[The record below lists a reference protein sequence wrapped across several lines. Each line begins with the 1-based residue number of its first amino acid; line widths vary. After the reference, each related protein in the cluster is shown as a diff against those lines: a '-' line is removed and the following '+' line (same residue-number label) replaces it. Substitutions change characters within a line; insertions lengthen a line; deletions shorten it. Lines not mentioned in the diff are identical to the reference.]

1 MKKKKIAYISV
12 AVVAALVLLTFG
24 AGWFMLDYAL
34 KPDEGRRDTTAF
46 YKQMRQEYPWTTPWL
61 DSLKHAGALRDTF
74 ITTLDGERHHA
85 IFVRNPRSMGRT
97 AILVHGYKDCS
108 IRMLPI
114 ASIYERMGYNIL
126 LPDLHAHGLS
136 DGNDIQMGWKDRKDI
151 IRWIYVA
158 RGMFRSTKYQPR
170 MVLHG
175 VSMGAATVMN
185 VSGENLPDGIC
196 CFVEDCGFTSVWDEF
211 SRQLGDQFHLPD
223 FPVLHVASLL
233 CKLRYGWTFGEASP
247 LSQLGKQHT
256 PMFYIHG
263 TSDDYVPSA
272 MVLPLYNMNPAYENK
287 ADKTLRY
294 NDIWL
299 TPGCAHAKS
308 YHDYPYEY
316 EWKVRNFVSK
326 HVGM

>member
-175 VSMGAATVMN
+175 VSM
-185 VSGENLPDGIC
+185 
-196 CFVEDCGFTSVWDEF
+196 
-211 SRQLGDQFHLPD
+211 
-223 FPVLHVASLL
+223 
-233 CKLRYGWTFGEASP
+233 
-247 LSQLGKQHT
+247 
-256 PMFYIHG
+256 
-263 TSDDYVPSA
+263 
-272 MVLPLYNMNPAYENK
+272 
-287 ADKTLRY
+287 
-294 NDIWL
+294 
-299 TPGCAHAKS
+299 
-308 YHDYPYEY
+308 
-316 EWKVRNFVSK
+316 
-326 HVGM
+326 

>member
-126 LPDLHAHGLS
+126 
-136 DGNDIQMGWKDRKDI
+136 IQ
-151 IRWIYVA
+151 
-158 RGMFRSTKYQPR
+158 RSTGWHLVGDP
-170 MVLHG
+170 
-175 VSMGAATVMN
+175 
-185 VSGENLPDGIC
+185 
-196 CFVEDCGFTSVWDEF
+196 
-211 SRQLGDQFHLPD
+211 LG
-223 FPVLHVASLL
+223 
-233 CKLRYGWTFGEASP
+233 
-247 LSQLGKQHT
+247 
-256 PMFYIHG
+256 
-263 TSDDYVPSA
+263 
-272 MVLPLYNMNPAYENK
+272 
-287 ADKTLRY
+287 
-294 NDIWL
+294 
-299 TPGCAHAKS
+299 
-308 YHDYPYEY
+308 
-316 EWKVRNFVSK
+316 
-326 HVGM
+326 